1 MNYLKRYKYHVIAVV
16 ALAALL
22 MAGVKTKIANVTDAP
37 QELPPVQSNGQLE
50 HALELFPRT
59 EQASLLLNDSVED
72 QRPYILNLVKA
83 SLPSSSQEKAFEI
96 ARAVIV
102 EANHHGMDPLF
113 LLAVIKTESQFNL
126 KARGRHG
133 EIGLMQIL
141 PKTAAWIAPQAGV
154 DSEKIDLEDPA
165 MNIRLGATY
174 FAQLRK
180 SFKNNGNRYVAA
192 YNMGSTN
199 VRRLV
204 KNNVEPYI
212 YSGKVLAHYKG
223 FYAKLEKV
231 QVSHEVASAE

>member
-1 MNYLKRYKYHVIAVV
+1 MTYLKRYKYHVIAVV
-16 ALAALL
+16 ALGALL
-22 MAGVKTKIANVTDAP
+22 LAGVKTKIANITDAP
-37 QELPPVQSNGQLE
+37 KELPPIQSNGQLE
-50 HALELFPRT
+50 HALELLPRS
-59 EQASLLLNDSVED
+59 EQASLLLSDSSED
-72 QRPYILNLVKA
+72 QRPYVLSLVKA
-83 SLPSSSQEKAFEI
+83 SLPQASQDRAYEI

-126 KARGRHG
+126 NARGRHG

-154 DSEKIDLEDPA
+154 ESDKINLEDPTI
-165 MNIRLGATY
+165 NIRLGATY

-180 SFKNNGNRYVAA
+180 SFGNYGSRYMAA

-204 KNNVEPYI
+204 KNNIEPYI
-212 YSGKVLAHYKG
+212 YSGKVLANYKA
-223 FYAKLEKV
+223 FYTNLEKA
-231 QVSHEVASAE
+231 QTTREIASAE

>member
-1 MNYLKRYKYHVIAVV
+1 MAVV
-16 ALAALL
+16 VLAALL
-22 MAGVKTKIANVTDAP
+22 LAGVKTKIANVSDAP
-37 QELPPVQSNGQLE
+37 QELPPIQSNGQLE
-50 HALELFPRT
+50 HALELLPRT
-59 EQASLLLNDSVED
+59 EQASLLLSDSAVD
-72 QRPYILNLVKA
+72 QRPYILNIVKA
-83 SLPSSSQEKAFEI
+83 SLPKSSQDRAYEI

-154 DSEKIDLEDPA
+154 DSENIDLEDPA

-180 SFKNNGNRYVAA
+180 SFKNNGSRYVAA

-204 KNNVEPYI
+204 KNNIEPYI
-212 YSGKVLAHYKG
+212 YSGKVLANYKVI
-223 FYAKLEKV
+223 YTKLEKA
-231 QVSHEVASAE
+231 QTSREVASAE